1 MVSSQEDIEIVR
13 QFVKVAPNRYRIH
26 LFIEMGTVAPKMII
40 EFNQS
45 NPNVFIH
52 LVGFIDKAEPVLKDY
67 YHEILLIDEKS
78 LVTIMSHTD
87 INIGKLIPLYN
98 GDMNFFWK
106 QAKIKKEDILRIE
119 KNDIFIHQR
128 LNPHFYGKLFV
139 RPDGTVSDSHLGYTL
154 GVIDDMIHTI
164 VYREVKSKGAW
175 FLTRDYTSCKKCRFI
190 YLCPSPS
197 YYELFLDKYDI
208 CFLSNH

>member
-67 YHEILLIDEKS
+67 YHEILLINEKS

-87 INIGKLIPLYN
+87 INIG
-98 GDMNFFWK
+98 
-106 QAKIKKEDILRIE
+106 
-119 KNDIFIHQR
+119 
-128 LNPHFYGKLFV
+128 
-139 RPDGTVSDSHLGYTL
+139 
-154 GVIDDMIHTI
+154 
-164 VYREVKSKGAW
+164 
-175 FLTRDYTSCKKCRFI
+175 
-190 YLCPSPS
+190 
-197 YYELFLDKYDI
+197 
-208 CFLSNH
+208 